1 MPITHESEAPM
12 TATSVAA
19 EPCRDAACAGQYE
32 PIRRPLVQRHHGA
45 LAIVEDVPLLR
56 CPICGDEKMS
66 FATATHLDR
75 IAADPPP
82 AVGIAPIYRFGAE
95 GGDR

>member
-1 MPITHESEAPM
+1 MSMTYESEAPM

-32 PIRRPLVQRHHGA
+32 PTRRPLVQRHHGA

-66 FATATHLDR
+66 FATAERLDR
-75 IAADPPP
+75 IATDPPL
-82 AVGIAPIYRFGAE
+82 AVGAAPIYRFDE
-95 GGDR
+95 GGDD